1 MFDITHIMTYSLD
14 TSLELRWIF
23 EGKIPEHV
31 EKWFYKGLE
40 SNGDPKEPPYEDIYL
55 FNPEVDYSS
64 VKFREDKLDIKWRRN
79 SFQINLEERKNKI
92 SGIVEG
98 WVFWEWKEKKTADEI
113 KEFMDD
119 KKKHPWLKV
128 NKERS
133 RIRYGINGNEDGS
146 LKPTKDG
153 KNANCSIELVKLQIK
168 KNKKNLSWWSLG
180 LDLFAGKK
188 VSDDEGRDM
197 KAITEFLLKDYPTE
211 NDNDLNSTHSYGYP
225 KLFSMNVDNIR

>member
-1 MFDITHIMTYSLD
+1 MSYSSD

-23 EGKIPEHV
+23 EGKIPVNV
-31 EKWFYKGLE
+31 ENWFYKGLD
-40 SNGDPKEPPYEDIYL
+40 SIGDPKEPPYEDIYL

-113 KEFMDD
+113 REFMDD
-119 KKKHPWLKV
+119 NKKHPWLKV

-133 RIRYGINGNEDGS
+133 RIRYKINSNDGDGS
-146 LKPTKDG
+146 LKPTQDE

-168 KNKKNLSWWSLG
+168 ENKKNLSWWSLG
-180 LDLFAGKK
+180 LDLFVGKK
-188 VSDDEGRDM
+188 VSDDEKRDM
-197 KAITEFLLKDYPTE
+197 KAITDFLLKDYPTE
-211 NDNDLNSTHSYGYP
+211 NDNDLNSTHSYAYP
-225 KLFSMNVDNIR
+225 KLFSMNVDSIK

>member
-1 MFDITHIMTYSLD
+1 MSYSSD

-31 EKWFYKGLE
+31 EEWFYKRLDLID
-40 SNGDPKEPPYEDIYL
+40 DPKEPPYEDIYL

-64 VKFREDKLDIKWRRN
+64 VKFREGKLDVKWRRN
-79 SFQINLEERKNKI
+79 SFQINLEERNNKI
-92 SGIVEG
+92 SGVAEG
-98 WVFWEWKEKKTADEI
+98 WVCWKWKEKKTADEI

-133 RIRYGINGNEDGS
+133 RIRYKINGNDGDDS
-146 LKPTKDG
+146 LESTKDE

-168 KNKKNLSWWSLG
+168 ENKKNLSWWSLG

-188 VSDDEGRDM
+188 VSDDEKGDM
-197 KAITEFLLKDYPTE
+197 KAVTEFLLKDYPKE
-211 NDNDLNSTHSYGYP
+211 NSNDLTSTHSYAYP
-225 KLFSMNVDNIR
+225 KLFSINANYIR

>member
-1 MFDITHIMTYSLD
+1 MPYSSD

-31 EKWFYKGLE
+31 VKWFYKGLD
-40 SNGDPKEPPYEDIYL
+40 STGDPKEPPYEDIYL

-64 VKFREDKLDIKWRRN
+64 VKFREDKLDVKWRRN
-79 SFQINLEERKNKI
+79 SFQINLEERRNKI

-98 WVFWEWKEKKTADEI
+98 WVYWEWEEKKTADEI

-128 NKERS
+128 NKARS
-133 RIRYGINGNEDGS
+133 RIRYKINGNEDGS
-146 LKPTKDG
+146 LKPTKDEI
-153 KNANCSIELVKLQIK
+153 NANCSIELVKLQIK
-168 KNKKNLSWWSLG
+168 VHKKNLSWWSLG
-180 LDLFAGKK
+180 LDLFGGKK
-188 VSDDEGRDM
+188 VSEDEWRDM

-225 KLFSMNVDNIR
+225 KLFSMNVDSTR